1 MPVPRRQRK
10 QSARERA
17 DQVGPL
23 YAAALG
29 ALHAETDGVIRLP
42 MLGAN
47 SEEQLAEEDLRWSL
61 PDWNALWAPWLPED
75 RWCHWEQ
82 VLASG
87 HNCGRQV

>member
-1 MPVPRRQRK
+1 MPVPRRQRT

-47 SEEQLAEEDLRWSL
+47 SEEELAEEDPFL
-61 PDWNALWAPWLPED
+61 AWAGSM
-75 RWCHWEQ
+75 WCWPLQ
-82 VLASG
+82 TSTAARSSA
-87 HNCGRQV
+87 R